1 MYMEKQSITVVHA
14 NPNTHPGGFQGALLN
29 DWYHVVETPDF
40 VNKPPIKSARAFK
53 RRNRKK

>member
-1 MYMEKQSITVVHA
+1 MEKQSITVVHA

-29 DWYHVVETPDF
+29 DWYHVEDTPDF
-40 VNKPPIKSARAFK
+40 VNRPPIKSARAFK